1 MNKGSRYALVTVG
14 MSALSLTP
22 VTAFANTTHTVKSGD
37 TLWGI
42 ARTAKTTVQKLQSFN
57 HLKSDTIVIGQR
69 LVIPSTTTKKSS
81 ATTTSTHPSQVAV
94 DAPKQLIPV
103 YQSAGSKYHVSW
115 TVLAAIHKL
124 ESNFSTSGRLKNPEG
139 AEGPMQFMPSTFAA
153 YGVAA
158 PGHNKPNV
166 FNVDDAIY
174 STAHM
179 LSADGFAKNP
189 KAALYNYNHSKS
201 YGNEVIR
208 LAGISV

>member
-1 MNKGSRYALVTVG
+1 MNRGSRFALVTVG
-14 MSALSLTP
+14 LSALTLTP
-22 VTAFANTTHTVKSGD
+22 VTAFANTTHTVKSGE

-42 ARTAKTTVQKLQSFN
+42 ARTAKTTVQKLQSLN
-57 HLKSDTIVIGQR
+57 HLKSDTIVVGQR
-69 LVIPSTTTKKSS
+69 LVIPTSTTKKSS
-81 ATTTSTHPSQVAV
+81 VRPASTHPSEAAV
-94 DAPKQLIPV
+94 SAPKQLIPV
-103 YQSAGSKYHVSW
+103 YESAGKKYHVTW

-124 ESNFSTSGRLKNPEG
+124 ESDFNTSGRLKNAEG

-158 PGHNKPNV
+158 PGHKKPNV

-179 LSADGFAKNP
+179 LSADGFATNP
-189 KAALYNYNHSKS
+189 EAALYNYNHSKS
-201 YGNEVIR
+201 YENEVFQ